1 MSKLFW
7 MALLLGA
14 YFWAVTSGNDQFL
27 LEKGKWV
34 YQSVVNWLDD
44 ADLDF
49 QLKNE
54 KQKKSSR
61 RWH

>member
-1 MSKLFW
+1 MRKLFW
-7 MALLLGA
+7 MGLLLGG

-27 LEKGKWV
+27 LQRGKWAYEALV
-34 YQSVVNWLDD
+34 SWFED

-49 QLKNE
+49 QLKKDQN
-54 KQKKSSR
+54 KKNSR